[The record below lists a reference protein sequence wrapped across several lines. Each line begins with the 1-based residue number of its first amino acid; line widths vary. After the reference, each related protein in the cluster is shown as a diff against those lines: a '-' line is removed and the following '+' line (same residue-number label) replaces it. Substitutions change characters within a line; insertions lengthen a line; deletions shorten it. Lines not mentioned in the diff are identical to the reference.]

1 MFAEER
7 QQRIAERARTEGR
20 VDVAALAA
28 FFAVTTETIRRD
40 LTALERQGVVKKVH
54 GGAIPLERLGF
65 EPTVAARDT
74 VQTAAK
80 ERIAAAALAEVPE
93 EGAILLDA
101 GTTTARLAEALPGD
115 RELTVV
121 TNSVLIASLLAA
133 KPRLT
138 VLIVGGKV
146 RGRTM
151 AAVDD
156 WALRALADTYVDV
169 AFMGANGIS
178 AERGLTTPDTGE
190 AAVKRAMINA
200 ARTAVVLADHT
211 KVGNDCLARFATLDQ
226 VDLLVTDTGL
236 DADLAADLEAADL
249 KVRRA

>member
-7 QQRIAERARTEGR
+7 QQLIAERARTDGR
-20 VDVAALAA
+20 VDVSALAVD
-28 FFAVTTETIRRD
+28 FDVTTETIRRD
-40 LTALERQGVVKKVH
+40 LTALEHQGVVKKVH

-74 VQTAAK
+74 VQTDAK
-80 ERIAAAALAEVPE
+80 ERIAHAALAEVPE
-93 EGAILLDA
+93 EGAILLDS
-101 GTTTARLAEALPGD
+101 GTTTARIAEALPAD

-121 TNSVLIASLLAA
+121 TNSVSIATLLTA

-169 AFMGANGIS
+169 AFIGANGIS
-178 AERGLTTPDTGE
+178 VERGLTTPDTGE
-190 AAVKRAMINA
+190 AAVKRAMIGA
-200 ARTAVVLADHT
+200 SRKTVVVADHT
-211 KVGNDCLARFATLDQ
+211 KVGNDCLARFGTLDQ
-226 VDLLVTDTGL
+226 VDTFITDSSL
-236 DADLAADLEAADL
+236 DADLVAELEAADL
-249 KVRRA
+249 KVVRA